1 MTVPNPITQCCTE
14 LEHAGRPVMHLYS
27 GNPTAHDIHFPTDIL
42 HGIYADYLRTPHY
55 APHPQGDLQAREA
68 IATYYA
74 QHGATVDP
82 AHVIMTPGTS
92 DAFSYLCKL
101 LTQPGDHILAPCPS
115 YPLFHDVA
123 HWCHIELKPYPL
135 VETSDWRIDLDAL
148 RAAMTPRT
156 RAILL
161 ISPHNP
167 TGMVANPEELR
178 AITALA
184 NRHGLALIV
193 DEVFSPFYFG
203 TETSPRAMTVAPP
216 ELCFTLNGISKLFA
230 LPAWKLGWIAVTGI
244 AARVVPAVERLA
256 QIADTF
262 LSCHDAIQRGL
273 PRLFTEGA
281 AFAAQ
286 YQGLLQ
292 ERYQALSALRATL
305 PPLHISLPEGGFY
318 FTARWPAAAQ
328 RDDESLVCD
337 LMRTHGY
344 FFHPG
349 YLYDIAPSHHVVAS
363 LLSTPEDLR
372 AGLKALQYWL
382 YRSRP
387 DPTKYSVA

>member
-1 MTVPNPITQCCTE
+1 MTLPNPITQCCTE
-14 LEHAGRPVMHLYS
+14 LEQAGRRVMHLYS
-27 GNPTAHDIHFPTDIL
+27 GNPTAHDIHFPADIL
-42 HGIYADYLRTPHY
+42 QAIYTEYLRDPRY
-55 APHPQGDLQAREA
+55 APHPQGDLRAREA
-68 IATYYA
+68 IAAYYA

-82 AHVIMTPGTS
+82 AHVVITPGTS

-123 HWCHIELKPYPL
+123 RWCHIELQPYPL
-135 VETSDWRIDLDAL
+135 VETADWQIDLDAL
-148 RAAMTPRT
+148 HAAITPRT

-167 TGMVANPEELR
+167 TGMVPNPEELR

-184 NRHGLALIV
+184 NHHGLALIV

-203 TETSPRAMTVAPP
+203 TGTYPRAMTVAPP

-230 LPAWKLGWIAVTGI
+230 LPAWKLGWIGVTGT
-244 AARVVPAVERLA
+244 AARVGPAVERLA
-256 QIADTF
+256 HIADTF
-262 LSCHDAIQRGL
+262 LSSHDAIQRGL
-273 PRLFTEGA
+273 PRLFAEGA

-286 YQGLLQ
+286 YQRLLAD
-292 ERYQALSALRATL
+292 RYRALAKLRPALA
-305 PPLHISLPEGGFY
+305 PLQIQLPEGGFY
-318 FTARWPAAAQ
+318 FTTRWPTTVE

-337 LMRTHGY
+337 LMRAHGY

-349 YLYDIAPSHHVVAS
+349 FLYDIEPSHHVVSS
-363 LLSTPEDLR
+363 LLSAPEDIH
-372 AGLKALQYWL
+372 AGLSALSTL
-382 YRSRP
+382 IRS
-387 DPTKYSVA
+387 SQ